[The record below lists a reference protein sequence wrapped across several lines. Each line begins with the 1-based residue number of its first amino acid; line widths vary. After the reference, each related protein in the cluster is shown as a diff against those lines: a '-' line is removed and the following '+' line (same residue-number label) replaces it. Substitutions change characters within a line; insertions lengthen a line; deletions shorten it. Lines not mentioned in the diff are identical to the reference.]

1 MTSDLELLGKTLRQ
15 ARERAGMSQRETAE
29 AANISP
35 TYIRALEA
43 SSNPNT
49 KKASRPSAAV
59 LRAVAAALGADADAL
74 LGLAGYEK
82 VATKRPARPA
92 MDAPARNTV
101 EGDLKR
107 IRDASKRLHHRS
119 PFIYAQTVERFGQ
132 FTAEFLAMADGSLR
146 CTAEEEPYLTRLAYR
161 QSRSTI
167 RAVSYQDEKWWLG
180 RRGREYLR
188 LHAEVRKKGVEITR
202 IFLVPE
208 VLHNP
213 LRETFE
219 KHVELGIR
227 SFVLAPGD
235 VDETLCRDFVIFDED
250 LLRTGDPLGFDTD
263 RKKAEFNDSPVNI
276 SQALVDFRRLH
287 EIASNMPSETETIIS
302 QLE

>member
-1 MTSDLELLGKTLRQ
+1 MTSDLQLLGKTLRQ

-35 TYIRALEA
+35 TYVRALEV

-59 LRAVAAALGADADAL
+59 LRAVAAALGTDADTL
-74 LGLAGYEK
+74 LELAGYEK
-82 VATKRPARPA
+82 AASKLARPA
-92 MDAPARNTV
+92 MEAPARNTV
-101 EGDLKR
+101 EGGLKR
-107 IRDASKRLHHRS
+107 MRDASKRLHHRS
-119 PFIYAQTVERFGQ
+119 PFIYAQTVERFAQ
-132 FTAEFLAMADGSLR
+132 FTAEFLTMADGCLR

-161 QSRSTI
+161 QCRSSV
-167 RAVSYQDEKWWLG
+167 RAISYQDEKWWLG

-188 LHAEVRKKGVEITR
+188 LHAEVRKKGIEITR
-202 IFLVPE
+202 IFLVPQD
-208 VLHNP
+208 LQNS

-227 SFVLAPGD
+227 SFVLSPDD
-235 VDETLCRDFVIFDED
+235 VDDTLCRDFVIFDED

-263 RKKAEFNDSPVNI
+263 RKKAEFIDNPVEI
-276 SQALVDFRRLH
+276 AQALVDFRRLH
-287 EIASNMPSETETIIS
+287 DIASNLPSETETIIA
-302 QLE
+302 QLD